1 MTDYNKYDDSCVDFC
16 SYSVFIS
23 ECFWKSSSN
32 TSCPW
37 AILKVIFKPV
47 YFRYN
52 NLLFYL
58 LQNFL
63 SVHTPI
69 RSYRSMWARKEGRWD
84 RLFQTHR
91 SVLIYFFC
99 GCHFHQCCVIA
110 FWLIVINFVNFMII
124 YCGIQR
130 SHEVSH
136 HMPKQTTK
144 TKRDGE
150 NFSIQFV
157 FNFMIFAS

>member
-1 MTDYNKYDDSCVDFC
+1 MKIYIQYLLPMRYLQSH
-16 SYSVFIS
+16 
-23 ECFWKSSSN
+23 
-32 TSCPW
+32 
-37 AILKVIFKPV
+37 LKGCLFS
-47 YFRYN
+47 F
-52 NLLFYL
+52 FYL
-58 LQNFL
+58 LRNFL
-63 SVHTPI
+63 SVNSNTI
-69 RSYRSMWARKEGRWD
+69 ISEYVSEKKRKMRLLVGRFD

-91 SVLIYFFC
+91 SVLIYFFY